1 MLMLFVCLLF
11 VVSSAMDQ
19 LEAME
24 GGQVRTRRQVHSFA
38 PLRASMCLQS
48 CERQLLAILRQT
60 IKQFLKSPPLHADH
74 LPISNMDAL
83 SLFTFLFTV
92 RCASP
97 SLSCL
102 WPIVRVMNSGEFN
115 VAGTSWRR

>member
-1 MLMLFVCLLF
+1 
-11 VVSSAMDQ
+11 MDQ

-60 IKQFLKSPPLHADH
+60 IKQFFKSPPPLHADH

-83 SLFTFLFTV
+83 SLFTFLFLV

-97 SLSCL
+97 PSSLSRCGAL
-102 WPIVRVMNSGEFN
+102 L
-115 VAGTSWRR
+115 